1 MQHDEFIGQV
11 QNRAHLSSRG
21 DAELATRATL
31 ETLAE
36 RLAGDEPFNAAAQLP
51 RGIAEYMRH
60 EYAGTGERFSI
71 DEFFERVS
79 QRESVEL
86 PDAVYHARVVIEV
99 LSQAISRGEIND
111 IRSQLPSEFDPLFE
125 AGSEGRMRINT

>member
-1 MQHDEFIGQV
+1 MERDEFIRQV

-31 ETLAE
+31 ETLAQ
-36 RLAGDEPFNAAAQLP
+36 RLAGDEPLNAAAQLP

-60 EYAGTGERFSI
+60 EYAGAGDRFSI

-86 PDAVYHARVVIEV
+86 ADAVRHARVVIEV
-99 LSQAISRGEIND
+99 LSQAISRGEIDD